1 MTTTRIGAPFQDVLS
16 KVQNA
21 RVVSETKGSDPFRG
35 AHTDRRFDMD
45 GDGLADARLIE
56 AKKGSATY
64 RELSFLDAQGR
75 PVDTFVSG
83 TRDDRFFGLSDTG
96 RIWSH
101 THREYAAAGNALSW
115 EREVYERAS
124 NTTGELSQRVTTTR
138 RDGSAQAT
146 FELDQDGNGSL
157 ETVVRRRL

>member
-21 RVVSETKGSDPFRG
+21 RVLSEEKGVDPFRG
-35 AHTDRRFDMD
+35 PHTDRKYDMN
-45 GDGLADARLIE
+45 GDGVADARLIE
-56 AKKGSATY
+56 AKKGAAT
-64 RELSFLDAQGR
+64 RLELSFLDAKGR

-83 TRDDRFFGLSDTG
+83 TKDDRFFGLSDTG

-101 THREYAAAGNALSW
+101 THREYGASGNAMSW

-124 NTTGELSQRVTTTR
+124 NTTGELSERVTTTKR
-138 RDGSAQAT
+138 NGKQEST
-146 FELDQDGNGSL
+146 FESDNDGNRSL
-157 ETVVRRRL
+157 ETVVRR

>member
-1 MTTTRIGAPFQDVLS
+1 MTTRIGAPFQDVLS

-21 RVVSETKGSDPFRG
+21 RVLSEEKGVDPFRG
-35 AHTDRRFDMD
+35 PHTDRQYDVN
-45 GDGLADARLIE
+45 GDGVADARLIE

-83 TRDDRFFGLSDTG
+83 TRDDRFFGLMDTG

-101 THREYAAAGNALSW
+101 THREYGATGNALSW

-124 NTTGELSQRVTTTR
+124 NTTGELSERVTTTR
-138 RDGSAQAT
+138 RNGSTQAT
-146 FELDQDGNGSL
+146 FESDRDGNGSL
-157 ETVVRRRL
+157 ETVVRR

>member
-21 RVVSETKGSDPFRG
+21 RVLSEEQGVDPFRG
-35 AHTDRRFDMD
+35 AHTDRKYDMN
-45 GDGLADARLIE
+45 GDGVADARLIE
-56 AKKGSATY
+56 AKKGAANR

-83 TRDDRFFGLSDTG
+83 TKDDRFFGLSDTG

-101 THREYAAAGNALSW
+101 THREYAPTGNAMSW

-124 NTTGELSQRVTTTR
+124 NTTGELSERVTTTKR
-138 RDGSAQAT
+138 NGKQQLT
-146 FELDQDGNGSL
+146 FESDKDGNGSL
-157 ETVVRRRL
+157 ETVVRR